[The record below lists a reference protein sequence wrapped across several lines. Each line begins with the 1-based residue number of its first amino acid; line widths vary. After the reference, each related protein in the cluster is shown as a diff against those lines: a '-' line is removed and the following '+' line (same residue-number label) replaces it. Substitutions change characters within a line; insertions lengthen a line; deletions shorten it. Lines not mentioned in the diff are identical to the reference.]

1 MSDAEKSYDLDFRR
15 RSTRVINREKSEEGE
30 SSKNVNEFNDEMLSD
45 SDTRDANYESNDTD
59 SKSQGS
65 KGKGI

>member
-1 MSDAEKSYDLDFRR
+1 
-15 RSTRVINREKSEEGE
+15 
-30 SSKNVNEFNDEMLSD
+30 MLSD